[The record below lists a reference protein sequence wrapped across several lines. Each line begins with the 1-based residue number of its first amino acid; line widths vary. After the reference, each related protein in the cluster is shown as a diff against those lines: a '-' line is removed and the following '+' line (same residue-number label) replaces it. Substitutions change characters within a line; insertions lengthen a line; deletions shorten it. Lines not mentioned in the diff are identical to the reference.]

1 MGKGNLTFAL
11 NFDLRERGRRKK
23 GAADEKML
31 GQHGVGWC
39 GCGREGQ
46 EYCYFV

>member
-1 MGKGNLTFAL
+1 MKRRISLSRRD
-11 NFDLRERGRRKK
+11 FDSRKRGRRKQ

-31 GQHGVGWC
+31 GQHGVGWG